1 MVVFS
6 KNIGVKVCDSR
17 SMQVSRYA
25 MKMEHDLLLIV
36 FLMSGGRGRA
46 MVISYQSIPLGACVV
61 VLCFE
66 G

>member
-17 SMQVSRYA
+17 IVSRYA
-25 MKMEHDLLLIV
+25 MMLEHDLLLNV
-36 FLMSGGRGRA
+36 FLMSGGRGRVMA
-46 MVISYQSIPLGACVV
+46 FSYQSIPLGSCIV
-61 VLCFE
+61 VLCCE